1 MNAVVRYLDSF
12 RRYELGEA
20 SLPDWYIRRVLGE
33 PPAGPKAVIDAAYSS
48 QLLEEDRH
56 HV

>member
-1 MNAVVRYLDSF
+1 MNAVLRYLDTY
-12 RRYELGEA
+12 RYYELGEA

-33 PPAGPKAVIDAAYSS
+33 PPAGPKAVIDAAYSA
-48 QLLEEDRH
+48 QLLEEDRR